1 MEVGVREILIVI
13 VILVIV
19 GILVD
24 GFRRARQARKNTLRV
39 AIKKPGDETIEDDFF
54 RDYNPELPSASVR
67 VIKPAEKSRI
77 KVDES
82 DRMGSRFDEQT
93 SKASSRPVHSSRDAS
108 FVEETFDIDENKQD
122 RWIRAEDEEE
132 VDEIEPALSAQ
143 EEASIIQNSSS
154 KKNKTQPVEHVVAIN
169 LASRSGMI
177 EGESL
182 LRVITNNG
190 LRFGEMGLFHRMD
203 SLSDVEG
210 AKLFSM
216 ANMVKPGNFD
226 LTGMANFK
234 TPGVCL
240 FLTLPGPRAPRGAF
254 ETMLETA
261 QRMASILECDLRD
274 ETQSALTQQ
283 TIAHYRQR
291 VDEFCRKQ
299 ISASKFADQ

>member
-1 MEVGVREILIVI
+1 MEIGVREILIVI
-13 VILVIV
+13 VVLVIV

-24 GFRRARQARKNTLRV
+24 GFRRARQTRKNSLRMV
-39 AIKKPGDETIEDDFF
+39 IQKSTPDAVEDDFF
-54 RDYNPELPSASVR
+54 RDYNPELPSGGARVAKTADKKAANSAESASR
-67 VIKPAEKSRI
+67 RTPQ
-77 KVDES
+77 
-82 DRMGSRFDEQT
+82 FDE
-93 SKASSRPVHSSRDAS
+93 AVLSRPTRVQQEIDFEDDDAEPADSEAWSHEDDTDFDDDAS
-108 FVEETFDIDENKQD
+108 QANKKAQAAVEQVIVIN
-122 RWIRAEDEEE
+122 
-132 VDEIEPALSAQ
+132 
-143 EEASIIQNSSS
+143 
-154 KKNKTQPVEHVVAIN
+154 VA
-169 LASRSGMI
+169 ARHGQI
-177 EGESL
+177 EGENL

-226 LTGMANFK
+226 TANMAKFK
-234 TPGVCL
+234 TPGVSL

-261 QRMASILECDLRD
+261 QRLGSALDCELRD

-299 ISASKFADQ
+299 ISASK

>member
-13 VILVIV
+13 VVLVIV
-19 GILVD
+19 GILAD

-39 AIKKPGDETIEDDFF
+39 AIKKTADESVEDDFF
-54 RDYNPELPSASVR
+54 RDYNPELPSNASVR
-67 VIKPAEKSRI
+67 VIKPAEKSRT
-77 KVDES
+77 KVGES
-82 DRMGSRFDEQT
+82 DRIGPRFDEST
-93 SKASSRPVHSSRDAS
+93 SPVSSRPVHSGRDAG
-108 FVEETFDIDENKQD
+108 FVEDAFDIDENKQD
-122 RWIRAEDEEE
+122 RWIPEEDPGI
-132 VDEIEPALSAQ
+132 DETDSVLNTQ
-143 EEASIIQNSSS
+143 EESSEIQDSSS
-154 KKNKTQPVEHVVAIN
+154 KKNKTQPVEHVIAIN
-169 LASRSGMI
+169 LASRAGMI

-182 LRVITNNG
+182 LRIITNNG

-216 ANMVKPGNFD
+216 VNMVKPGNFD
-226 LTGMANFK
+226 PSDMANFK

-299 ISASKFADQ
+299 ISASKFANE

>member
-1 MEVGVREILIVI
+1 MEIGVREILIVI
-13 VILVIV
+13 VVLVIV

-24 GFRRARQARKNTLRV
+24 GFRRARQTRKNSLRMV
-39 AIKKPGDETIEDDFF
+39 IQKSTPDAVEDDFF
-54 RDYNPELPSASVR
+54 RDYNPELPSGGAR
-67 VIKPAEKSRI
+67 VVKTAEKKAAKPSTEAASR
-77 KVDES
+77 
-82 DRMGSRFDEQT
+82 RTPQFDD
-93 SKASSRPVHSSRDAS
+93 AVLSRPTRVQQEIDFEDDDA
-108 FVEETFDIDENKQD
+108 
-122 RWIRAEDEEE
+122 
-132 VDEIEPALSAQ
+132 EPADSEAWSH
-143 EEASIIQNSSS
+143 EEDFDDDSSQIN
-154 KKNKTQPVEHVVAIN
+154 KKVQAAVEQVIVIN
-169 LASRSGMI
+169 IAARNGQI
-177 EGESL
+177 EGENL

-226 LTGMANFK
+226 TANMAKFK
-234 TPGVCL
+234 TPGVSL

-261 QRMASILECDLRD
+261 QRMGSALDCDLRD
-274 ETQSALTQQ
+274 ESQSALTQQ

-299 ISASKFADQ
+299 ISASK

>member
-1 MEVGVREILIVI
+1 MEMGVREILIVI
-13 VILVIV
+13 VVLVII
-19 GILVD
+19 GILAD

-39 AIKKPGDETIEDDFF
+39 AIKKPAEDVVEDDFF
-54 RDYNPELPSASVR
+54 RDYNPELPSGTAR
-67 VIKPAEKSRI
+67 VIKPAEKSRTKI
-77 KVDES
+77 DES
-82 DRMGSRFDEQT
+82 DRMSPRFDEPV
-93 SKASSRPVHSSRDAS
+93 SSRPVRVNREAD
-108 FVEETFDIDENKQD
+108 FTEDL
-122 RWIRAEDEEE
+122 DEEE
-132 VDEIEPALSAQ
+132 ADQWMPEEDQIDEAEPALN
-143 EEASIIQNSSS
+143 ASV
-154 KKNKTQPVEHVVAIN
+154 NKVKAPPVEQVIAIN

-177 EGESL
+177 EGEPL

-216 ANMVKPGNFD
+216 VNMVKPGNFD
-226 LTGMANFK
+226 PAGMANFK

-261 QRMASILECDLRD
+261 QRMSSILECDLRD

>member
-1 MEVGVREILIVI
+1 MEIGVREILIVI
-13 VILVIV
+13 VVLVIV

-24 GFRRARQARKNTLRV
+24 GFRRARQTRKNSLRMV
-39 AIKKPGDETIEDDFF
+39 IQKSTPDAVEDDFF
-54 RDYNPELPSASVR
+54 RDYNPELPSGGAR
-67 VIKPAEKSRI
+67 VVKTAEKKAVKPSTEAASR
-77 KVDES
+77 
-82 DRMGSRFDEQT
+82 RTPQFDD
-93 SKASSRPVHSSRDAS
+93 AVLSRPTRVQQEIDFEDDDA
-108 FVEETFDIDENKQD
+108 
-122 RWIRAEDEEE
+122 
-132 VDEIEPALSAQ
+132 EPADSQAWSH
-143 EEASIIQNSSS
+143 EEDFDDDGSQTN
-154 KKNKTQPVEHVVAIN
+154 KKVQAAVEQVIVIN
-169 LASRSGMI
+169 IAARNGQI
-177 EGESL
+177 EGENL

-226 LTGMANFK
+226 TANMAKFK
-234 TPGVCL
+234 TPGVSL

-261 QRMASILECDLRD
+261 QRMGSALDCDLRD
-274 ETQSALTQQ
+274 ESQSALTQQ

-299 ISASKFADQ
+299 ISASK

>member
-1 MEVGVREILIVI
+1 MEIGVREILIVI
-13 VILVIV
+13 VVLVIV

-24 GFRRARQARKNTLRV
+24 GFRRARQTRKNSLRM
-39 AIKKPGDETIEDDFF
+39 AIEKPSGEAVEDDFF
-54 RDYNPELPSASVR
+54 RDYNPELPGGPAR
-67 VIKPAEKSRI
+67 VIKPAEKKAVTHPTSEAAVR
-77 KVDES
+77 
-82 DRMGSRFDEQT
+82 RTPQFDET
-93 SKASSRPVHSSRDAS
+93 VLSRPARVQQEIEFPQAPEQVGAEAAFEDDDAD
-108 FVEETFDIDENKQD
+108 FDDENSSQ
-122 RWIRAEDEEE
+122 
-132 VDEIEPALSAQ
+132 ALANP
-143 EEASIIQNSSS
+143 IN
-154 KKNKTQPVEHVVAIN
+154 QPVSVEQVIVIN
-169 LASRSGMI
+169 LAARNGQI
-177 EGESL
+177 DGENL

-226 LTGMANFK
+226 VSAMTKFK
-234 TPGVCL
+234 TPGISL

-261 QRMASILECDLRD
+261 QRLGSVLDCDLRD

-299 ISASKFADQ
+299 ISASKL